1 MVQQC
6 TDTIPKDY
14 TDKTYYNTDGLIPIQ
29 TYIHQLQQ
37 QLVEQDWN
45 RDYRN
50 SEMTQRELLHVLD
63 YQEKTGSMYYPM
75 F

>member
-6 TDTIPKDY
+6 TRDY

-29 TYIHQLQQ
+29 AYIHHLQQ